1 MQNTSKISVIIV
13 NYNSG
18 SYAKDCIL
26 SLLKQQSAQ
35 LEIIVIDNASVDDSV
50 ALLES
55 IFKHQIT
62 LIQSAENLGFGRANN
77 LGAAHATGEF
87 LLLLN
92 PDTVIESPDV
102 VQQMVDYYL
111 KNNLI
116 GLLAP
121 LIVEPRKNKQVLP
134 RYSYPSSKQLQNT
147 NKINHLPGDIAWV
160 LGACMLIK
168 RSVFNEI
175 NGFDPDYF
183 LYGEDTDIC
192 LRLRLV
198 GYEIGFINAVNVMH
212 VSGASEIGAN
222 TLDKWL
228 RKRRGLFLFFKKH
241 YHADDV
247 TKIAKAAMFKSQLYL
262 MGLGI
267 KSMFYPKGDLK
278 FLDQK
283 SRLQA
288 TVIAAKEV
296 LI

>member
-1 MQNTSKISVIIV
+1 MQNTSKVSVVIV

-55 IFKHQIT
+55 TFKHQIM

-134 RYSYPSSKQLQNT
+134 RYSYPSSKQLRNT

-183 LYGEDTDIC
+183 LNKIQFYHCAESYLLQHDGQQM
-192 LRLRLV
+192 LALV
-198 GYEIGFINAVNVMH
+198 QACRRYE
-212 VSGASEIGAN
+212 
-222 TLDKWL
+222 
-228 RKRRGLFLFFKKH
+228 
-241 YHADDV
+241 
-247 TKIAKAAMFKSQLYL
+247 
-262 MGLGI
+262 
-267 KSMFYPKGDLK
+267 
-278 FLDQK
+278 
-283 SRLQA
+283 
-288 TVIAAKEV
+288 
-296 LI
+296 